1 MFRPLALLSALALV
15 ACSTTTVR
23 AREGGTIRAAGEIR
37 FEIYQAADCEVVGAS
52 PIGSCSRGRYSGGL
66 VGTGYYAIQ
75 RWEPLTPEG
84 MVFVSENEVL
94 RLEDGEIHG
103 RVNAVFHNQ
112 SSDREVVSL
121 HTVTGGTGRYTGASG
136 YIRLW
141 RADGAPASEIMQYE
155 AVIHLADT
163 VAEAP

>member
-1 MFRPLALLSALALV
+1 MFRPRLTLLSALALG
-15 ACSTTTVR
+15 ACSTAAGP
-23 AREGGTIRAAGEIR
+23 ARHDDTIHAAGEIR
-37 FEIYQAADCEVVGAS
+37 FEIYQAANCEVVGPS
-52 PIGSCSRGRYSGGL
+52 PIGSCARGRYSGGF

-75 RWEPLTPEG
+75 KWEPLTPEG

-94 RLEDGEIHG
+94 RLADGELHG

-112 SSDREVVSL
+112 SADREIASL
-121 HTVTGGTGRYTGASG
+121 HTITGGTGRYAGASG

-141 RADGAPASEIMQYE
+141 NGTGELVEYE

>member
-1 MFRPLALLSALALV
+1 MFRSHALLSALALV
-15 ACSTTTVR
+15 ACATAAGP
-23 AREGGTIRAAGEIR
+23 ARQGDTIRASGEIR

-75 RWEPLTPEG
+75 KWEPLAPEG
-84 MVFVSENEVL
+84 MVYVSENEVL
-94 RLEDGEIHG
+94 RLADGEIHG

-112 SSDREVVSL
+112 SPDREVASL
-121 HTVTGGTGRYTGASG
+121 HTITGGTGRYAGASG

-141 RADGAPASEIMQYE
+141 NGQGELLEYE